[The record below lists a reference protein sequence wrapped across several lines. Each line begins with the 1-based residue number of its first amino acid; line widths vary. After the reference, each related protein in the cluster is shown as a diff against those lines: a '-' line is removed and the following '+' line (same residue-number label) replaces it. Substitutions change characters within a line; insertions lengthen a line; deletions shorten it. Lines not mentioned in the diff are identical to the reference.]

1 MHRSSHQRFSIK
13 KVVLKFRRVHRK
25 KHLCHS
31 LFFNKVEGS
40 FLFSSYDYFC
50 KITRQ
55 KIVGK
60 IFFFC
65 NETKMEVFVENRGHT
80 FLDIDKNL
88 EKQWKFDLRQLELVE
103 VSRALGNWTQL
114 GST

>member
-1 MHRSSHQRFSIK
+1 
-13 KVVLKFRRVHRK
+13 
-25 KHLCHS
+25 
-31 LFFNKVEGS
+31 
-40 FLFSSYDYFC
+40 
-50 KITRQ
+50 
-55 KIVGK
+55 
-60 IFFFC
+60 
-65 NETKMEVFVENRGHT
+65 MEVFVENRGHT

>member
-13 KVVLKFRRVHRK
+13 KVVLKFRRVHR
-25 KHLCHS
+25 
-31 LFFNKVEGS
+31 N
-40 FLFSSYDYFC
+40 YDYFC
-50 KITRQ
+50 KITQQ